1 MPENTSGSSECGST
15 QHTMSTLDETR
26 GGLNIFMTMS
36 NYFLTMFI
44 SQTIAR
50 RVTAAAVSSSITT
63 PAISVDQPPS
73 MQQITHFKEPIM
85 QAITVKQQL

>member
-44 SQTIAR
+44 SQMIAR
-50 RVTAAAVSSSITT
+50 PVTVAAVSSTTTT
-63 PAISVDQPPS
+63 PAISDALPPS
-73 MQQITHFKEPIM
+73 MQQITHFKDPIM
-85 QAITVKQQL
+85 QAMAVKQQR